1 MRWGTPVPRSATDPQ
16 IRAIFKRPFAE
27 QVAFFRGKLGRLV
40 PTATWRDIQRQQHD
54 RAFMVAGA
62 ARADLLADLASAV
75 DRAIADGE
83 SLDQFRR
90 RFFEIVERHGWGDYT
105 GSQSAAGRAWRT
117 RIIYRTNA
125 ATSYAA
131 GRLAQL
137 KDFPVWIYR
146 HGGSRDPRPQHL
158 AWNGL
163 TLPSDD
169 PFWASHYP
177 PNGWGCSCY
186 VIGAP
191 SMEAARR
198 LGGQPAMA
206 PPEGWDERDGR
217 GRLPGIDD
225 GWDYQPGASV
235 VDEVAEVAARKTIA
249 WPYEIAKAY
258 MDQVPET
265 VRDALAIAQRSQP
278 ETGEVLRRYAERALG
293 ARPGAEVQ
301 PYQTMGLLT
310 RAEADQ
316 IAGLTGV
323 AAVRAVLY
331 DWAIDRMAVRHV
343 HSQHGD
349 VVVEQARGQIA
360 ISPAD
365 FALLSRLVA
374 SQPSLVED
382 GGRSL
387 LRYSIKT
394 AEGEMVGLFEVRTG
408 RRSLALVTLYHLR
421 VRNGL

>member
-1 MRWGTPVPRSATDPQ
+1 MPRSATDPQ
-16 IRAIFKRPFAE
+16 VRAILKRPFAE

-83 SLDQFRR
+83 SLGQFRR
-90 RFFEIVERHGWGDYT
+90 RFFEIVERQGWGDYT

-146 HGGSRDPRPQHL
+146 HGGSSDPRPQHL

-191 SMEAARR
+191 SMAAARR

-225 GWDYQPGASV
+225 GWDYQPGSSV
-235 VDEVAEVAARKTIA
+235 VDEIAEVAARKTIA

-258 MDQVPET
+258 MDQVPEIA
-265 VRDALAIAQRSQP
+265 RDALAIAQRGQP

-293 ARPGAEVQ
+293 LRPGADVQ

-310 RAEADQ
+310 RAEADELAQ
-316 IAGLTGV
+316 LSGV
-323 AAVRAVLY
+323 EAIRREIY
-331 DWAIDRMAVRHV
+331 DWAIDAFAVRKV
-343 HSQHGD
+343 FKDHGD
-349 VVVEQARGQIA
+349 DDAEAQQGQSA
-360 ISPAD
+360 VLASD
-365 FALLSRLVA
+365 YALLPRIIQEA
-374 SQPSLVED
+374 DRVEAD
-382 GGRSL
+382 GTSDVGRPVI
-387 LRYSIKT
+387 RVIT
-394 AEGEMVGLFEVRTG
+394 RIEGREYWAVFEVRGKRRTIALQSMWIRG
-408 RRSLALVTLYHLR
+408 RPPILR
-421 VRNGL
+421 P